1 MPSKK
6 PKVKDSLSRIGDYA
20 IRGGPPDWADNHDFY
35 ANGSI
40 AARKSTDAKKIRGS
54 KQKPTATL
62 KKRSNKNG

>member
-6 PKVKDSLSRIGDYA
+6 QKAQDPLARIGDFA
-20 IRGGPPDWADNHDFY
+20 IRGGPRDMSDNHDFY
-35 ANGSI
+35 AYGSV
-40 AARKSTDAKKIRGS
+40 AARKPTDAKKIRGS